1 MMRGADGSERAAV
14 LSVGDDVAA
23 AGEDEGEGG
32 QALGLARRA
41 GSDRA
46 TASLVGGQLLEQ

>member
-1 MMRGADGSERAAV
+1 MMRDADGSERAAV
-14 LSVGDDVAA
+14 LSVSDDVVA
-23 AGEDEGEGG
+23 AGEDGGEGG

>member
-1 MMRGADGSERAAV
+1 MMRDADGSERAGV
-14 LSVGDDVAA
+14 LSVSDDVAA

-32 QALGLARRA
+32 QARRA
-41 GSDRA
+41 RSGRA